1 MKNSINKIYS
11 KLSKQKV
18 ELSSIP
24 KLQEASDLLTIDN
37 TNIQELESM
46 TNTRDVFDKYLS
58 ETIQAARFFIEEY
71 EYISET
77 YYDMPNP
84 MQIEKTLNDFARNA
98 EALGLDPT
106 TVDIYNILQEQY
118 REIDNFHFK
127 VQNFVE
133 NFNGEYILA
142 QKLTDQY

>member
-1 MKNSINKIYS
+1 MKNSINKVYS

-37 TNIQELESM
+37 TNIQELENM
-46 TNTRDVFDKYLS
+46 TKTRDVFDKYLT

-84 MQIEKTLNDFARNA
+84 MQIKQRLDDFASNA

-106 TVDIYNILQEQY
+106 SIDIYNILEEQS
-118 REIDNFHFK
+118 REIDDFHFK

-133 NFNGEYILA
+133 NFNDEYILA
-142 QKLTDQY
+142 QKLTEQY

>member
-1 MKNSINKIYS
+1 MKNSINKVYS

-37 TNIQELESM
+37 TNIQELEDM
-46 TNTRDVFDKYLS
+46 TKTRDVFDKYLE
-58 ETIQAARFFIEEY
+58 ETIQAARYFIEEY
-71 EYISET
+71 EYISEQ
-77 YYDMPNP
+77 YYDMPNT
-84 MQIEKTLNDFARNA
+84 MQIRNVLDDFASNA

-106 TVDIYNILQEQY
+106 TVDIYNILEEQY
-118 REIDNFHFK
+118 KEIDNFHFK

-142 QKLTDQY
+142 QKLTEQY